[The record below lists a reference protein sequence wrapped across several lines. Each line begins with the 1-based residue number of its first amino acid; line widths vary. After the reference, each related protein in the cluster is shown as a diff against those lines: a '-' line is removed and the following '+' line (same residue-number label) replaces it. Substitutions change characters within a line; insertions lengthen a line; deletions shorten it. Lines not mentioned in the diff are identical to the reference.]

1 MPVGILAKRYKLF
14 LDCRALLAMV
24 LAARGNS
31 PPVSSRFEQVL
42 YSLSKRERG
51 MQHLFKI
58 GSPHPYP
65 FPVQGRERGTCSNFK
80 AIGDNTFTPTQCG
93 EHPVRRGPFIP
104 YFPKFFLKTFIQL
117 LFSSDLILYSVFC
130 RILIR
135 IQRRKIW
142 LNNLIHKV

>member
-1 MPVGILAKRYKLF
+1 MLF
-14 LDCRALLAMV
+14 RP
-24 LAARGNS
+24 NPHPS
-31 PPVSSRFEQVL
+31 PQPLWHAVSHGSYFAVRLV
-42 YSLSKRERG
+42 SLGEG
-51 MQHLFKI
+51 MQHLLNFA
-58 GSPHPYP
+58 SPHPYP

-117 LFSSDLILYSVFC
+117 LFSSDLILYSFFC

-135 IQRRKIW
+135 IQRRKLW
-142 LNNLIHKV
+142 LNNLTRRV